1 MKMGSQYVIFLNQ
14 MVLRSQ
20 DLGSKCAY
28 YYWSITL
35 PEVGDKYMY
44 VHTSPSILKFMNS

>member
-1 MKMGSQYVIFLNQ
+1 MKMGSQYVIFFNQ

-28 YYWSITL
+28 HYWSITL
-35 PEVGDKYMY
+35 PEVGDKYMC
-44 VHTSPSILKFMNS
+44 VHTSPSILKSMNS